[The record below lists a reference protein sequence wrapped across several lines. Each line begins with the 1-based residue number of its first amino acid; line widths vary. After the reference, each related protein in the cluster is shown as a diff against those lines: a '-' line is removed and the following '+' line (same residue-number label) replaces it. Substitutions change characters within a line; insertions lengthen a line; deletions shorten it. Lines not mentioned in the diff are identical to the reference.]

1 MAKRTLRYDSADPTD
16 VKHALRD
23 LLANANAAGLKVSM
37 GLARSYVKVEGPRP
51 RRPRKATGKGQTTSR
66 LWEPGGAL
74 READNRRKAAR
85 GR

>member
-1 MAKRTLRYDSADPTD
+1 MAKRTIRYDPANAIE

-23 LLANANAAGLKVSM
+23 LLANANDAGLRVSV
-37 GLARSYVKVEGPRP
+37 GIARSYVKVEDPRP
-51 RRPRKATGKGQTTSR
+51 KRSRKPTGKGQQTVAM
-66 LWEPGGAL
+66 WAPGGKL